1 MLRDL
6 LTMDIAYLHLRNVKW
21 KAVQPAHLGG
31 DNVRASDDNESQSVV
46 PLRDDYN
53 FVEWDFTNDI
63 GKIPWS
69 ELTYSL
75 TGGKVLDLDKVD
87 LPHYL
92 LPALCIASAAI
103 SRGKRLSEKI
113 PEELS
118 KFYER
123 CQGAVQGGTAEN
135 LDGFLDFEV
144 SDPPGQSWKR
154 RARGRDYTEAELDYI
169 AAVWESARAEY
180 KQSSRA
186 NTPPAGSPAE
196 PAETTEDADSTA
208 AGDEAA
214 KRTLRSRDPAAAPN
228 PAPANVPTKG
238 GRVKQNAF
246 VKTVTKPAQAGHL
259 GSRTPKRKNP
269 PAAAA
274 PDAPAPAV
282 PKKLG
287 RKRSVG
293 SPSIPI
299 SEKTSRALLGQ
310 NELNQRFPKSYI
322 SPFAPKKSPVP
333 NLTLGKAWHVV
344 SALNHTLSS
353 IISRF

>member
-1 MLRDL
+1 
-6 LTMDIAYLHLRNVKW
+6 
-21 KAVQPAHLGG
+21 
-31 DNVRASDDNESQSVV
+31 
-46 PLRDDYN
+46 
-53 FVEWDFTNDI
+53 
-63 GKIPWS
+63 
-69 ELTYSL
+69 
-75 TGGKVLDLDKVD
+75 
-87 LPHYL
+87 
-92 LPALCIASAAI
+92 
-103 SRGKRLSEKI
+103 
-113 PEELS
+113 LS

-154 RARGRDYTEAELDYI
+154 RARGRDYTEAELEYI

-186 NTPPAGSPAE
+186 NTPPAESE
-196 PAETTEDADSTA
+196 QAETAEDADSTA

-214 KRTLRSRDPAAAPN
+214 KRALRSRDPSAAPK
-228 PAPANVPTKG
+228 PAPANVPTNLKG
-238 GRVKQNAF
+238 GRVKQQAF
-246 VKTVTKPAQAGHL
+246 VRTVPAQAASL
-259 GSRTPKRKNP
+259 GTRTPKRRIP

-274 PDAPAPAV
+274 PAAPAPAV

-287 RKRSVG
+287 RKRSVNVG

-310 NELNQRFPKSYI
+310 NELNQRFPKGYI